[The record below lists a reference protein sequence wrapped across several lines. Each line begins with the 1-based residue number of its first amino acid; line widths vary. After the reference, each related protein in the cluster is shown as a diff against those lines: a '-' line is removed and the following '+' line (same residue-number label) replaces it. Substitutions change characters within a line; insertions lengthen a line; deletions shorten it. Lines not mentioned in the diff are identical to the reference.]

1 MSGIESLIVKVI
13 VVVLLG
19 NTTPLS
25 TLTDT
30 QLGF

>member
-25 TLTDT
+25 KLTDT